1 MNFKKFP
8 KYLVMAVYLLRSL
21 DIPQSIKLIQD
32 VSYLWTEFYIKTEIK
47 PVISLFKVRF
57 VYKDKELVN
66 FKLKDIK
73 ELGKIIEDLK
83 KMRGE
88 RFR

>member
-73 ELGKIIEDLK
+73 ELGRIIEDLK